1 MLGGH
6 PLPPYVRLIHDV
18 LLGDRSLFTRPD
30 GLEHVWQVAG
40 TLLGGKPEPVIYPK
54 GSWGP
59 AEADRLAKPIGWP
72 DRRERRVSLRL
83 SMAASR
89 YLRTTAGGNGKWAL
103 VSTTNERS
111 RANLE
116 GMNLPCLRCPADRD
130 RDPHSPSSW
139 LIATNRG

>member
-1 MLGGH
+1 MPLRTVPGAH

-40 TLLGGKPEPVIYPK
+40 ALLADKPEPVIYPK

-59 AEADRLAKPIGWP
+59 AKADRLAEPIGWLLSP
-72 DRRERRVSLRL
+72 GPLHGRTSTAAESTVM

-89 YLRTTAGGNGKWAL
+89 YLRVPAGGNGKWAL
-103 VSTTNERS
+103 VSTTRERS
-111 RANLE
+111 
-116 GMNLPCLRCPADRD
+116 
-130 RDPHSPSSW
+130 
-139 LIATNRG
+139 